1 MRNLPAAEAAFR
13 AAVGMD
19 PQLVDGWAMIAQIR
33 AATGDA
39 AGAKQALADGLAANP
54 GQPDLTAMQ
63 GQLGP

>member
-1 MRNLPAAEAAFR
+1 
-13 AAVGMD
+13 
-19 PQLVDGWAMIAQIR
+19 MIAQIR

-39 AGAKQALADGLAANP
+39 AGARQAVADGLAANP